1 MAMDYSGH
9 VDSTYL
15 DMAAQILS
23 AAKRRTY
30 ELMGL
35 QVGHRVL
42 DLGCG
47 PASDTIAL
55 ADLVGETGEVHGVDF
70 DPEMVEEA
78 NVRAKAAGL
87 DERVLHR
94 QADAAALP
102 FDDDFFDACRSER
115 VFQHLP
121 DPAAGLAEMIRV
133 TRPGGRI
140 VVLDTDFGS
149 LSIASEASEL
159 ERTVAEHYRSM
170 MNSPFAGRMLYRSF
184 KAAGLDDVSVEV
196 APIAVDDLSVF
207 SRHSC
212 SPAFSRQPRMPASSR
227 TTRCDTSAPTS
238 SRPRRSAASSPP
250 SSNCWSPAASRTPP
264 PVPDTGANAQVS

>member
-1 MAMDYSGH
+1 MSGLRSVPELQVLYDIGHGDGLFGH

-15 DMAAQILS
+15 DTAAQMLS

-30 ELMGL
+30 ELMEL
-35 QVGHRVL
+35 QAGHRAL

-55 ADLVGETGEVHGVDF
+55 ADLVGETGQVHGADF

-149 LSIASEASEL
+149 LSIASEVSEL
-159 ERTVAEHYRSM
+159 ERRVAEHYRSM

-196 APIAVDDLSVF
+196 VPVRSTTWACLP
-207 SRHSC
+207 RHSC
-212 SPAFSRQPRMPASSR
+212 SLAFSREPRMPA
-227 TTRCDTSAPTS
+227 C
-238 SRPRRSAASSPP
+238 
-250 SSNCWSPAASRTPP
+250 
-264 PVPDTGANAQVS
+264 

>member
-1 MAMDYSGH
+1 MAMAMDYSGH

-78 NVRAKAAGL
+78 NVRAMAAGL

-149 LSIASEASEL
+149 LSIASEVSEL

-196 APIAVDDLSVF
+196 VPIAVDDLSVF
-207 SRHSC
+207 SETFVLARVLEAAEDAGVLTDDEVRHFR
-212 SPAFSRQPRMPASSR
+212 ADLEQAAEIGGFFASVQQLLVTGR
-227 TTRCDTSAPTS
+227 KPDATASA
-238 SRPRRSAASSPP
+238 
-250 SSNCWSPAASRTPP
+250 
-264 PVPDTGANAQVS
+264 

>member
-1 MAMDYSGH
+1 MDYSGH

-102 FDDDFFDACRSER
+102 FDDDLFDACRSER

-149 LSIASEASEL
+149 LSIASEVSEL

-184 KAAGLDDVSVEV
+184 KAVGLDDVSVEIV
-196 APIAVDDLSVF
+196 PIAVDDLGVF
-207 SRHSC
+207 SEAFVLARVLEAAEDAGVLTDDEVRHFR
-212 SPAFSRQPRMPASSR
+212 ADLEQAAEIGGFFASVQQLLVTGR
-227 TTRCDTSAPTS
+227 K
-238 SRPRRSAASSPP
+238 
-250 SSNCWSPAASRTPP
+250 
-264 PVPDTGANAQVS
+264 PDATAGA